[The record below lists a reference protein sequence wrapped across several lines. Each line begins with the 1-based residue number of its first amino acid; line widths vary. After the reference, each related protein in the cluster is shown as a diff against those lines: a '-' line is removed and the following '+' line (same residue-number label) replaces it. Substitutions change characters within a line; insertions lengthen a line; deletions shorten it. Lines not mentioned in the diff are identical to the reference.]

1 MRWRN
6 PPPAN
11 NTGGETAIKKF
22 AVFWTSQAFSL
33 IGSAVVEFALA
44 WYLTRET
51 GRATVLATALLVALL
66 PPIILGPFIG
76 PLIDRW
82 DRKKIMIISDGAIAL
97 MTVGLVLL
105 FFTGEIEI
113 WHIYV
118 AMVGRSVGQTFQ
130 GPAMQAAV
138 ANIVEEKHLTR
149 AAGLTQMLNG
159 VINIAAPPAGALLM
173 EALPIQSVL
182 SVDIITAAFAIGCLF
197 FIKIP
202 NPVRTTLSLKLNV
215 FKDMAQSFRYI
226 WSTFGIRIMVL
237 MVSIYC
243 FFATPAYN
251 LFPMLVN
258 NHLGGDVIKLGILNM
273 VFGIGLVAGGLAL
286 GVWGGFKKRILTS
299 ATGSATQGFLMICLG
314 FVTLQ
319 LFPVAVACLFLMG
332 VGVSFASAPL
342 SAILNSVV
350 AKDMQGRVFS
360 TMGAVSSAM
369 VPLGLAVA
377 GPLADATDVKVIYFI
392 AGAVLLVSMPLG
404 LLSKSQRDYEKPAE
418 AVQQS
423 TAPNT

>member
-1 MRWRN
+1 
-6 PPPAN
+6 
-11 NTGGETAIKKF
+11 
-22 AVFWTSQAFSL
+22 V
-33 IGSAVVEFALA
+33 GSAVVEFALA

-82 DRKKIMIISDGAIAL
+82 DRKKIMIISDGSIAL
-97 MTVGLVLL
+97 MTLGLVVL
-105 FFTGEIEI
+105 FYTDTIQI

-138 ANIVEEKHLTR
+138 ANIVPEKHLTR
-149 AAGLTQMLNG
+149 AAGLSQTLNG
-159 VINIAAPPAGALLM
+159 IINIAAPPAGAFLM
-173 EALPIQSVL
+173 EAVPMQSVL
-182 SVDIITAAFAIGCLF
+182 SVDIITAALAIGCLI

-202 NPVRTTLSLKLNV
+202 HPERTTLSIKLNILG
-215 FKDMAQSFRYI
+215 DMGQTLRYM

-237 MVSIYC
+237 MVSVYC

-258 NHLGGDVIKLGILNM
+258 KHLGGDVLKLGWLNM
-273 VFGIGLVAGGLAL
+273 VFGVGMIAGGLAL
-286 GVWGGFKKRILTS
+286 GTWGGFKKRILTS
-299 ATGSATQGFLMICLG
+299 ATGSAAQGLLMIVLG
-314 FVTLQ
+314 FITVK
-319 LFPVAVACLFLMG
+319 LFPMAMVCNFLLG

-369 VPLGLAVA
+369 VPLGLAVS
-377 GPLADATDVKVIYFI
+377 GPLADATDVRVVYFI
-392 AGAVLLVSMPLG
+392 AGAVLLVTMPLG
-404 LLSKSQRDYEKPAE
+404 LLSRSQRDYEK
-418 AVQQS
+418 
-423 TAPNT
+423 

>member
-1 MRWRN
+1 M
-6 PPPAN
+6 
-11 NTGGETAIKKF
+11 KKF
-22 AVFWTSQAFSL
+22 FVFWTSQAFSL
-33 IGSAVVEFALA
+33 VGSAVVEFALA

-82 DRKKIMIISDGAIAL
+82 DRKKIMIISDGSIAL

-105 FFTGEIEI
+105 FYTHNIQI

-138 ANIVEEKHLTR
+138 ANIVPEKHLTR
-149 AAGLTQMLNG
+149 AAGLSQTLNG
-159 VINIAAPPAGALLM
+159 IINIAAPPAGAFLM
-173 EALPIQSVL
+173 EALPMQSVL
-182 SVDIITAAFAIGCLF
+182 SVDIITAALAIGCLI

-202 NPVRTTLSLKLNV
+202 HPERTTLSLKLNILG
-215 FKDMAQSFRYI
+215 DMGQTLRYM
-226 WSTFGIRIMVL
+226 WGTFGIRIMVL
-237 MVSIYC
+237 MVSVYC

-258 NHLGGDVIKLGILNM
+258 KHLGGDVLKLGWLNM
-273 VFGIGLVAGGLAL
+273 VFGVGMIAGGLAL
-286 GVWGGFKKRILTS
+286 GTWGGFKKRILTS
-299 ATGSATQGFLMICLG
+299 ATGSAAQGLLMIVLG
-314 FVTLQ
+314 FVTVK
-319 LFPVAVACLFLMG
+319 LFPMAMVCNFLLG

-369 VPLGLAVA
+369 VPLGLAVS
-377 GPLADATDVKVIYFI
+377 GPLADATDVRVVYFI
-392 AGAVLLVSMPLG
+392 AGAVLLVTMPLG
-404 LLSKSQRDYEKPAE
+404 LLSRSQRNYEK
-418 AVQQS
+418 
-423 TAPNT
+423 